1 MQIGKGFPSR
11 NPTEEEK
18 VLSVISMLSVNCSM
32 FVTVSLL
39 ILLSPT
45 VQTLI
50 YKNDYVLPAPESIV
64 VPDPTGFGGKEL

>member
-1 MQIGKGFPSR
+1 
-11 NPTEEEK
+11 
-18 VLSVISMLSVNCSM
+18 M